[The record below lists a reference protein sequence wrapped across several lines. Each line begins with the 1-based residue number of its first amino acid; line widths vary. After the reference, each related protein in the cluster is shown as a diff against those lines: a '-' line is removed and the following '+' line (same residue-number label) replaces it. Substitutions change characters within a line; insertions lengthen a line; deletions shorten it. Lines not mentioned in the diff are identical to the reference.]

1 MGEVLIVMG
10 GCTWLSQMTILQFT
24 TLFDM
29 VLLYTTLQ
37 NICMEQK

>member
-1 MGEVLIVMG
+1 MCDVLIVMG
-10 GCTWLSQMTILQFT
+10 GCTWLSQMTILEFT

>member
-1 MGEVLIVMG
+1 MGEVLIVLG
-10 GCTWLSQMTILQFT
+10 GCSWLSQMTILEFT

-37 NICMEQK
+37 DICMEQK